1 MSLRKVSE
9 LPVRKENKKN
19 KNTKLQGVGEK
30 DHIVHYAPKWESKYK
45 MNVKSAIQEVIP
57 VWK

>member
-1 MSLRKVSE
+1 MGWGKRSHGALG
-9 LPVRKENKKN
+9 
-19 KNTKLQGVGEK
+19 T
-30 DHIVHYAPKWESKYK
+30 KWESKYK